1 MIIICMYVFVV
12 CCISCVA
19 LKAFGNGVAY
29 CYQGM
34 NSDCFI
40 VCLYLK
46 NPCIHIEFDPTC

>member
-40 VCLYLK
+40 VCLYLE